1 MLRIEKVWRQESD
14 ILNFLCREPDS
25 KKSLPGVFSLPIVFC
40 VALCEKFLCREQR
53 KKKLSVNIETLGEGS
68 VSSSDT
74 CFLGGI
80 GERDSSFSF
89 STH

>member
-1 MLRIEKVWRQESD
+1 VWLSAKNFFTESK
-14 ILNFLCREPDS
+14 E
-25 KKSLPGVFSLPIVFC
+25 
-40 VALCEKFLCREQR
+40 
-53 KKKLSVNIETLGEGS
+53 KKLSVNIETLGEGS